1 MVFLGDQIAL
11 TQLFAGEKWQNLQN
25 GFNKE
30 WYTKSKGRFC
40 FLVPEAT
47 DCWHQCEVFSVLNFG
62 WLMVPSCFHPSFSQ
76 GSQAWRI
83 SAWGLKWLNRCADA
97 WYPMVGTRPTAKS
110 PLPLLPKK
118 ERKQLW
124 WEQSTANLRG
134 KHKIRFFSANFF
146 SFFDFVKICLFC
158 CFFCFFFAC
167 FLSLSVWEFWWNFF
181 WHKIYQILAPL
192 FPCKV
197 INKETVEWGL
207 CNLLA
212 KNTERGKNTKPL
224 PAIQGNKDLVNN
236 ILPRLWLWSNGCFW
250 VVALSLSGWYWSQ
263 PPPQR

>member
-1 MVFLGDQIAL
+1 MVHKIQRAFLFSCSRSNRLL
-11 TQLFAGEKWQNLQN
+11 TSMW
-25 GFNKE
+25 GF
-30 WYTKSKGRFC
+30 
-40 FLVPEAT
+40 
-47 DCWHQCEVFSVLNFG
+47 FG
-62 WLMVPSCFHPSFSQ
+62 AEFWLID
-76 GSQAWRI
+76 GSQ
-83 SAWGLKWLNRCADA
+83 LL
-97 WYPMVGTRPTAKS
+97 S
-110 PLPLLPKK
+110 PLLFPRFPSLKNLSLGAEVAEPLRRCLVSHGRYPSHSQKPPPSAPKK